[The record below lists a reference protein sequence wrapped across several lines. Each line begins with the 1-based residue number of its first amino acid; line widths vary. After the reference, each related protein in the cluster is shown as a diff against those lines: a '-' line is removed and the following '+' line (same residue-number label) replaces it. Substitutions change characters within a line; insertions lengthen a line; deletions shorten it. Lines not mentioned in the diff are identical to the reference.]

1 MARNRGKKALYEV
14 MSKARQKPGYGRSL
28 ERMPSNDAGKNGP
41 DVERKRAVETPEGTV
56 RWSRR
61 PRLVQYNNGR
71 IEFAMPYQVAIAL
84 ALALILV
91 ILASYRLGQF
101 SYQPIEQEPA
111 QPSGL
116 MRPVEQE
123 NRTERAGLDA
133 RPSRLVPVEN
143 APARTER
150 TETDAESAEPKGNNV
165 IVLVEYHAPADLGPV
180 QAHFEEH
187 GITTEIRMRNGRYFL
202 QTVDRYDNPD
212 RPGTDGYNAKQK
224 IIEIGKQYTAPSGY
238 ETFATNLFSDAYGKK
253 VD

>member
-28 ERMPSNDAGKNGP
+28 EKMPPKAAGKNGP
-41 DVERKRAVETPEGTV
+41 DVESKSAGETSKGMV

-61 PRLVQYNNGR
+61 PRLVQYNDGR

-101 SYQPIEQEPA
+101 SYQPKEQGPA

-116 MRPVEQE
+116 MRQVERE
-123 NRTERAGLDA
+123 NRTERATVELP
-133 RPSRLVPVEN
+133 PSPPAPVEN
-143 APARTER
+143 TPARTESI
-150 TETDAESAEPKGNNV
+150 ETNAESAEPKGNNV
-165 IVLVEYHAPADLGPV
+165 IVLVEYRSPADLGPV

-212 RPGTDGYNAKQK
+212 RPGTDGYTAKQK
-224 IIEIGKQYTAPSGY
+224 IIEIGKQYQAPSGY
-238 ETFATNLFSDAYGKK
+238 ESFAKNLFSDAYGKK
-253 VD
+253 VE

>member
-14 MSKARQKPGYGRSL
+14 MSKARQKPGYGRPL
-28 ERMPSNDAGKNGP
+28 EPMPPKSSGEKGP
-41 DVERKRAVETPEGTV
+41 DIKGKRAIKTSKGIVQ
-56 RWSRR
+56 WSRR
-61 PRLVQYNNGR
+61 PRLVQYNDGR

-101 SYQPIEQEPA
+101 SYQPKEQKPD

-116 MRPVEQE
+116 MRQVEQE
-123 NRTERAGLDA
+123 NRTERAAIELP
-133 RPSRLVPVEN
+133 PSFAAPVEN
-143 APARTER
+143 TSPQTER
-150 TETDAESAEPKGNNV
+150 VEADEEGAEPTGNNV
-165 IVLVEYHAPADLGPV
+165 IVLVEYHSPADLGPV

-212 RPGTDGYNAKQK
+212 KPGTDGNKAKQK
-224 IIEIGKQYTAPSGY
+224 IIEIGRKYKAPSGY

-253 VD
+253 VE